1 MTSPHKP
8 PVTASTEAA
17 RPSPAAPS
25 FATAVGEGVARGIE
39 SGAPLDYAAVL
50 AAHMTTL
57 QDLFGVCRAQQELL
71 EQQGKL
77 LEQQGGQ
84 LERQGDLLGS
94 VERELTALRRTAEGR
109 RDGSTVGD

>member
-1 MTSPHKP
+1 MTSPHTP
-8 PVTASTEAA
+8 PETAITEAA
-17 RPSPAAPS
+17 RPSSTAPS
-25 FATAVGEGVARGIE
+25 SATAAGQDVTRAAE

-77 LEQQGGQ
+77 LEQQGAQ
-84 LERQGDLLGS
+84 LERQSDLLGS
-94 VERELTALRRTAEGR
+94 VERELTALRRAAEGR